1 MDNQHQDKPSSLESG
16 SKPFQETTTDPY
28 GLPEDDIPPM
38 LNTVQGKVSR
48 LESDLFYY
56 LQSMV
61 FVMVV
66 VIGVFTFIACL
77 SQVSGHSMDPT
88 LEDGETLLVWTLG
101 YTPKQ
106 NDVVIINKISAE
118 SLNGQSIVKR
128 VIATGG
134 QTVEIDYQINQVM
147 VDGVPLVE
155 DYIFERMLPIYGED
169 LTMVE
174 VPEGSI
180 FVLGDNRN
188 HSADSRDSGIGLVLE
203 DYVLGKA
210 IYGIWPFSSWRAIE

>member
-1 MDNQHQDKPSSLESG
+1 MDKQQQDKRPPQDDENQSAQEMSQHFLES
-16 SKPFQETTTDPY
+16 
-28 GLPEDDIPPM
+28 DDLPPM

-61 FVMVV
+61 FVMVL

-88 LEDGETLLVWTLG
+88 LEHGETLLVWTLG
-101 YTPKQ
+101 YTPVH

-118 SLNGQSIVKR
+118 ILEGQSIVKR

-134 QTVEIDYQINQVM
+134 QRVEIDYQKNLVT
-147 VDGVPLVE
+147 VDGTPLEE
-155 DYIFERMLPIYGED
+155 DYILERMLPIYGED
-169 LTMVE
+169 FTVVD

-180 FVLGDNRN
+180 FVMGDNRN

-210 IYGIWPFSSWRAIE
+210 IYGIWPLSSWRAIE